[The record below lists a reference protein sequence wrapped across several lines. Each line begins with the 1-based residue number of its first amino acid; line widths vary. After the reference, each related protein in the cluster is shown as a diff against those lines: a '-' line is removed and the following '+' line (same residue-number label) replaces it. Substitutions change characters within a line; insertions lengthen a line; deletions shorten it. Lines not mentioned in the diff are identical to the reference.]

1 MCNFV
6 SFNSIHLQII
16 NKTRCAE
23 TLNNPKT
30 YYDYQVYFFQRTAIL
45 HLFGALRDRNTQTK
59 YFKSEVGV
67 ETMHLSSQ
75 TRGSISPSAHTE
87 TDSPLCP
94 TFHSTHVAIFKMTL
108 FAEEANDSPQVWY
121 SLSVHTHFDIFL
133 YHSVPQQNVILF
145 FVKKQNR
152 I

>member
-30 YYDYQVYFFQRTAIL
+30 RYYYNYQIYFFQRTAIL

-75 TRGSISPSAHTE
+75 TRGSISPSALTE

-94 TFHSTHVAIFKMTL
+94 TFHSTHVAIFKLTL
-108 FAEEANDSPQVWY
+108 FAAEANDSPQVWY
-121 SLSVHTHFDIFL
+121 SLSVHTPLWYIL
-133 YHSVPQQNVILF
+133 VPQQNVILF
-145 FVKKQNR
+145 FVKKNKTG
-152 I
+152 